1 MRIFL
6 AASSLVAL
14 TTTLQAQAPSP
25 PQIDIIVKEALAKW
39 KAPGLAVA
47 VVHQDRLVYLKGF
60 GVKELGKDDRVTP
73 DTVFPLAS
81 CSKALTV
88 TALAMLVD
96 DGKLAWDDPV
106 RKHLPSFKLKD
117 PCADANVT
125 LRDLLTH
132 RTGLG
137 KHEPLWF
144 KTPWT
149 MEERVRRLAFLEPS
163 HSFRSTFEYQAIAY
177 GAAGLAGGQA
187 ARSTWQEF
195 IEKRLFTPLEMKT
208 ASAVFPGAGKADFAS
223 PHKRRGQSIAV
234 LERYPLEIPDP
245 AGSIH
250 ASARDLSNFLRLQ
263 LSGGVWHGNNKNRR
277 LVEESSLRET
287 QTPQITIPL
296 AEFSAVMNPH
306 SHVLCYTLG
315 WIAQDYRG
323 RWTLMH
329 GGTVDGFRAQLTL
342 VPDMQLGIA
351 LLNNLDRTWM
361 NLALSNTLVDRFC
374 QLREKDWNDYYHAV
388 QVEEDR
394 LAKAHVDRMRARQKP
409 NTKPSLPLSSYAGA
423 YLDPAYGTCRISVE
437 EDGLYWEWGNVRSR
451 LEHFHFDTFLAA
463 EEPVDT
469 LSLTFQLGE
478 QGAVAS
484 VRVMERTFRKR
495 P

>member
-1 MRIFL
+1 MRLLLLVLTSVIW
-6 AASSLVAL
+6 ASPVNAQSL
-14 TTTLQAQAPSP
+14 SP
-25 PQIDIIVKEALAKW
+25 NQIDIIVKEALAQW
-39 KAPGLAVA
+39 KVPGAAIA
-47 VVHQDRLVYLKGF
+47 VVHEDRLVYLKGF
-60 GVKELGKDDRVTP
+60 GVRELGKNDSVTQ

-106 RKHLPSFKLKD
+106 RKHLPWFKLKD

-125 LRDLLTH
+125 VRDLLTH

-144 KTPWT
+144 RTPWT

-187 ARSTWQEF
+187 ANSTWREL
-195 IEKRLFTPLEMKT
+195 IEQRLFAPLDMKT
-208 ASAVFPGAGKADFAS
+208 AAVVFPGAGKADFAS
-223 PHKRRGQSIAV
+223 PHKRKGQRVAV
-234 LERYPLEIPDP
+234 LERYPLELPDP

-250 ASARDLSNFLRLQ
+250 ASARDMSKFLRLQ
-263 LSGGVWHGNNKNRR
+263 LSGGVWQNRR
-277 LVEESSLRET
+277 LVAESSLRET
-287 QTPQITIPL
+287 QKPQIVIPL
-296 AEFSAVMNPH
+296 VGFSEVMNPH
-306 SHVLCYTLG
+306 SHVLAYTLG

-329 GGTVDGFRAQLTL
+329 GGTVDGFRAHLTL
-342 VPDMQLGIA
+342 VPDLRLGIA

-361 NLALSNTLVDRFC
+361 NLALSNTLVDRYG
-374 QLREKDWNDYYHAV
+374 QLQAKDCNRYYLDV
-388 QVEEDR
+388 QEEEDR
-394 LAKAHVDRMRARQKP
+394 LAKEHLRQTFAVRKP
-409 NTKPSLPLSSYAGA
+409 NTKPSLPLTAYVGA
-423 YLDPAYGTCRISVE
+423 YTDPAYGTCRIRL
-437 EDGLYWEWGNVRSR
+437 EDEQLHWEWGNVQAR
-451 LEHFHFDTFLAA
+451 LEHFHFNTFLAA

-469 LSLTFQLGE
+469 LSLTFQLSE
-478 QGAVAS
+478 QGKVAA
-484 VRVMERTFRKR
+484 VRVMERTFRK
-495 P
+495 

>member
-1 MRIFL
+1 MRNFL
-6 AASSLVAL
+6 AGSTLLAL
-14 TTTLQAQAPSP
+14 TMPLQAQAPSP
-25 PQIDIIVKEALAKW
+25 NQIDIIVKEALAKW
-39 KAPGLAVA
+39 KAPGLSVA
-47 VVHQDRLVYLKGF
+47 IVHQDRLIYLKGF
-60 GVKELGKDDRVTP
+60 GVKELGKNDPVTQ

-96 DGKLAWDDPV
+96 EGKLAWDDPV
-106 RKHLPSFKLKD
+106 RKHLPWFKLKD

-137 KHEPLWF
+137 KHEALWF

-149 MEERVRRLAFLEPS
+149 MEERARRLAFLEPS

-177 GAAGLAGGQA
+177 GAAGLAGAQA
-187 ARSTWQEF
+187 ARSTWEEF
-195 IEKRLFTPLEMKT
+195 IDKRLFTPLEMKT
-208 ASAVFPGAGKADFAS
+208 ASAAFPGAGKADFAS
-223 PHKRRGQSIAV
+223 PHKRKGQDVAV

-250 ASARDLSNFLRLQ
+250 ASARDLSKFLRLQ
-263 LSGGVWHGNNKNRR
+263 LSGGVWQGRR
-277 LVEESSLRET
+277 LVAENSLRDT

-329 GGTVDGFRAQLTL
+329 GGTVDGFRAQFML

-388 QVEEDR
+388 QDEEER
-394 LAKAHVDRMRARQKP
+394 LAKAHSDRIRASRKS
-409 NTKPSLPLSSYAGA
+409 NTKTSLPLSAYAGA
-423 YLDPAYGTCRISVE
+423 YADPAYGTCRISVDD
-437 EDGLYWEWGNVRSR
+437 DGLHWEWGNVRSR
-451 LEHFHFDTFLAA
+451 LEHFHFDTFLAV

-478 QGAVAS
+478 QGTVAS